1 MNATRYVDLPEC
13 FQTLNVAEG
22 VSWAE
27 IKKAYYQLAKQY
39 HPDRNPNDLESE
51 DRFKKISI
59 AFGVLE
65 RYYRTNPG
73 LRLKWKSNASVE
85 EPAIPPQPDFGSQS
99 KTNGSR
105 QRHRAP
111 NSYRY
116 VKDEDTLRSNGK
128 GYAHSTPPEPEVV
141 PEEDRK
147 AAEAGSPFA
156 RRIGRWWNGTY
167 RNLQGLERRVLSL
180 DLEKTVNIES
190 HTGLNGGTV
199 RVRTPGGT
207 FNIRIPAGTTEDI
220 VMRIPEK
227 GERGLLNRKRG
238 DLVLRIQVT
247 SPQAQQSEDFYYQVR
262 VTQKDLSMGQVM
274 ILDTH
279 EGPIRYALPKTTV
292 TGQTFS
298 LKVRTDSANPSN
310 CNHIIV
316 VEVVP
321 G

>member
-22 VSWAE
+22 VSWPE

-39 HPDRNPNDLESE
+39 HPDKNPNDTDSE

-65 RYYRTNPG
+65 RYYRTNPAM
-73 LRLKWKSNASVE
+73 RLKWMPNISAEDPASPKPEYEPQTKNGNGRERNRRSN
-85 EPAIPPQPDFGSQS
+85 SQ
-99 KTNGSR
+99 
-105 QRHRAP
+105 Q
-111 NSYRY
+111 Y
-116 VKDEDTLRSNGK
+116 VKDEDSIPANGK
-128 GYAHSTPPEPEVV
+128 GYVHATPPEPEVV
-141 PEEDRK
+141 PKED
-147 AAEAGSPFA
+147 AQAGETGLPFS
-156 RRIGRWWNGTY
+156 RRVGRWWNGTY
-167 RNLQGLERRVLSL
+167 RNMQSLERRVLCL

-207 FNIRIPAGTTEDI
+207 FNIRIPAGTTNDI

-238 DLVLRIQVT
+238 DLVLRIQVN
-247 SPQAQQSEDFYYQVR
+247 PPRAQQSEDFYYQVR

-274 ILDTH
+274 VLDTH
-279 EGPIRYALPKTTV
+279 EGPIRYALPKNTV

-298 LKVRTDSANPSN
+298 LKAQPDSGVPSH

>member
-22 VSWAE
+22 VSWPE

-39 HPDRNPNDLESE
+39 HPDRNPNDTESE

-65 RYYRTNPG
+65 RYYRTNPAM
-73 LRLKWKSNASVE
+73 RLKWMSNVTTEDPASPKPE
-85 EPAIPPQPDFGSQS
+85 YEPQTKNGNGRERNRRSNSQ
-99 KTNGSR
+99 
-105 QRHRAP
+105 Q
-111 NSYRY
+111 Y
-116 VKDEDTLRSNGK
+116 VKDEGSVPPNGK
-128 GYAHSTPPEPEVV
+128 GYAHATPPEPEVV
-141 PEEDRK
+141 PEED
-147 AAEAGSPFA
+147 AQTDLPFS

-167 RNLQGLERRVLSL
+167 RNMQSLERRVLCL

-207 FNIRIPAGTTEDI
+207 FNIRIPAGTTNDI

-238 DLVLRIQVT
+238 DLVLRIQVNPPRT
-247 SPQAQQSEDFYYQVR
+247 QQSEDFYYQVR

-274 ILDTH
+274 VLDTH
-279 EGPIRYALPKTTV
+279 EGPIRYALPKNTV

-298 LKVRTDSANPSN
+298 LKAQPDSGVSSH